1 MNAHMAESLR
11 LLRTPRPMPDENF
24 LGYVL
29 RISEINGY
37 ENPQWL
43 TSTIVQKKLFTN
55 YFKKSLDLS
64 PLATFFGVSVKA
76 LKAMMYQSA
85 SRRGST
91 SKVKLISCGGVMMRR
106 LLRLAHPKICPACI
120 RETGYIRW
128 AWDLVPVTICP
139 NHKIILLDKCPN
151 CSKAVSWNRRQL
163 GTCRCGCN
171 WLDISPPIVEN
182 HEMSLTRLIYQL
194 CNLTTNTYEDS
205 ITINPL
211 SRLNLEDLTSAI
223 FAVAS
228 RYDRYGMHYKGSILT
243 NLQMH
248 QLLVKAYNVFDDWP
262 KNYYEF
268 LEHIR
273 GQNPNIRT
281 TRGIGR
287 EFGAF
292 HRALHKELMFEQFDF
307 MRDKYNYYLKNRW
320 DGGYF
325 STDSLNRKHMA
336 SENWLISEHGIG
348 STQRFHTSG
357 RKIDIDAELDCL
369 GEKKPIE
376 KRFIIRP
383 PRSTKNEIKTLLS
396 FNDTTERL
404 GIGKKVLSDLIQL
417 GCVRPKKGPGVD
429 HHKIWKFDIDNIKDL
444 LRDIEYR
451 IFDNDDMDSSK
462 ELSFQAKAKRFSPLH
477 FRARYFVQLIRNGE
491 IVSFGK
497 ARGAE
502 KTGFAFSRKQIR
514 DYCAIESKD
523 REERYLT
530 LKTVAEILKV
540 KEETVH
546 FFVKRGL
553 FQKIKQVSRKGHHNI
568 TKISFQSLNKFIA
581 TNVFVKDIV
590 KVWKVAPNHL
600 IACLEKKGISPMWGP
615 AGYEGSY
622 KLYLYKKWDIA
633 LELPLYYYI

>member
-1 MNAHMAESLR
+1 MAESLK

-43 TSTIVQKKLFTN
+43 ISKVVQKKFFSN
-55 YFKKSLDLS
+55 YFKKSIDLS
-64 PLATFFGVSVKA
+64 PLATFFGVSVNA
-76 LKAMMYQSA
+76 LKALMYQPG
-85 SRRGST
+85 SRGGST
-91 SKVKLISCGGVMMRR
+91 SKVKLISCGGVMMRC
-106 LLRLAHPKICPACI
+106 LLRLAHSKICPACI

-139 NHKIILLDKCPN
+139 NHKIVLLDKCPN
-151 CSKAVSWNRRQL
+151 CRKPISWNRREL
-163 GTCRCGCN
+163 GACRCGCN
-171 WLDISPPIVEN
+171 WLNISPPIVEN
-182 HEMSLTRLIYQL
+182 HETLLSRLIYQL
-194 CNLTTNTYEDS
+194 CNLTIKTYEDS
-205 ITINPL
+205 ESINAL
-211 SRLNLEDLTSAI
+211 SRLNLEGVTSAI

-243 NLQMH
+243 NSQIH
-248 QLLVKAYNVFDDWP
+248 QLLLKAYHVFDNWP
-262 KNYYEF
+262 NNFYEF

-273 GQNPNIRT
+273 GQNPNIWT
-281 TRGIGR
+281 PRGIGR
-287 EFGAF
+287 EFKAF
-292 HRALHKELMFEQFDF
+292 HRALHNELTSKQFDF
-307 MRDKYNYYLKNRW
+307 MRDEYKHYLMNRW

-325 STDSLNRKHMA
+325 STDFLNQKQIV
-336 SENWLISEHGIG
+336 SEKWLISNQSICR
-348 STQRFHTSG
+348 TQRFHTSG
-357 RKIDIDAELDCL
+357 RKTDIDATLNYF
-369 GEKKPIE
+369 GKKKLIE
-376 KRFIIRP
+376 KSFLIILQRI
-383 PRSTKNEIKTLLS
+383 STEAKSRVLLS
-396 FNDTTERL
+396 FMEVTERL

-417 GCVRPKKGPGVD
+417 GCVRPKQGPGVD
-429 HHKIWKFDIDNIKDL
+429 HRKSWKFDIESIKAL
-444 LRDIEYR
+444 LKDIEYR
-451 IFDNDDMDSSK
+451 IFDNDNVDTSK
-462 ELSFQAKAKRFSPLH
+462 ELSFQATTKRFSPLH

-491 IVSFGK
+491 IVPFGK

-530 LKTVAEILKV
+530 LKTAAEILKV

-553 FQKIKQVSRKGHHNI
+553 FQKIKQVGRKGRHNI

-590 KVWKVAPNHL
+590 KVWKVAPIHL
-600 IACLEKKGISPMWGP
+600 IDCFDKKGIIPVWGP
-615 AGYEGSY
+615 NEGYL
-622 KLYLYKKWDIA
+622 KLYVYKKWDIA